1 LVALLAHDDCPV
13 SGQLFSVGGGRVAQ
27 VFLGETK
34 GYYNPALTP
43 EDVQDNWTTITERDG
58 YAVPNN
64 LGEETALFLPYF
76 A

>member
-1 LVALLAHDDCPV
+1 
-13 SGQLFSVGGGRVAQ
+13 VAQ

-43 EDVQDNWTTITERDG
+43 EDVQDNWTTIVEREG